1 LPLLEQLQGTFVNGA
16 AIIIGALIGLL
27 FGRVVPERIH
37 VVSMQGIGLAVLLI
51 GLQMAVRSEHLLLVI
66 FSLVLGGIA
75 GELIGLEERLLGLG
89 ERLEKVLGKKQPQLA
104 RAFMNATLI
113 YAVGAMSVTGALE
126 SGLLGRHQIL
136 YAKSALDGIS
146 AVVFASTMGI
156 GVAFSAFPVM
166 FYQGAIAL
174 LAGWAS
180 VFLTETV
187 IVEFSAVGGLLIVA
201 IGLNILQIKTLKV
214 GNLLPALLFNVLLV
228 YWLAS

>member
-1 LPLLEQLQGTFVNGA
+1 MPLLEQLQGTIVNGA
-16 AIIIGALIGLL
+16 AIVIGALIGVLL
-27 FGRVVPERIH
+27 GRVVPERIH
-37 VVSMQGIGLAVLLI
+37 VISMQGIGLAVLLI
-51 GLQMAVRSEHLLLVI
+51 GLQMAVQSEHLLLVI

-75 GELIGLEERLLGLG
+75 GELIGLEEKLLALG
-89 ERLEKVLGKKQPQLA
+89 EKLEKAVGKKQPQLA

-174 LAGWAS
+174 LARWAS
-180 VFLTETV
+180 VFLTEAV

-201 IGLNILQIKTLKV
+201 IGLNILQVKTLKV
-214 GNLLPALLFNVLLV
+214 GNLLPALLCNALLV
-228 YWLAS
+228 YWLA